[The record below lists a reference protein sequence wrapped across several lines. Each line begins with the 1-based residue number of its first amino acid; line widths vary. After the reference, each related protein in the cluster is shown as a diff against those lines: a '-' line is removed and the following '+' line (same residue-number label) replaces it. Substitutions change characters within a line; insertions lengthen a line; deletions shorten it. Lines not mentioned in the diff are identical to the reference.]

1 MLREEHLVAPAAPAS
16 LSLLP
21 RVALALSAG
30 GALWVVYYLAWIVNG
45 LLTHQAPPV
54 GVNPLYVGV
63 AALFVTA
70 LCALNLG
77 LGVLA
82 LTIRPRQ
89 PILGAAALVVALLG
103 VAGPPLAFFTRVLAG
118 ETMGGLAGMGVLGSC
133 LAATLL
139 GAATLRSGLLPR
151 RVAGLLLAL
160 GLVTFPLVV
169 LLGMVA
175 NLWLPAWVTD
185 ELPFAIAGAGWL
197 LFARWL
203 RA

>member
-1 MLREEHLVAPAAPAS
+1 MLRQESIVAPATPTS
-16 LSLLP
+16 MSLLP

-30 GALWVVYYLAWIVNG
+30 GALWCLYYLGWIVNG
-45 LLTHQAPPV
+45 LLTGQAPSV
-54 GVNPLYVGV
+54 GVNPIYIGM

-77 LGVLA
+77 LGMLA
-82 LTIRPRQ
+82 LTVRRHY
-89 PILGAAALVVALLG
+89 PILGAAALVVAL
-103 VAGPPLAFFTRVLAG
+103 VALVGPPVSFFTRVLAG
-118 ETMGGLAGMGVLGSC
+118 ETMGGLAGMSVIGSC
-133 LAATLL
+133 IGAALL
-139 GAATLRSGLLPR
+139 GAATLHSELLPR
-151 RVAGLLLAL
+151 RAAGLLLAL

-203 RA
+203 TA